1 MLTERFVM
9 LTEAKV
15 ETEDLPKDVYVKS
28 PLQRT
33 VQIIKRYRDLY
44 YENKDL
50 VKTPAIS
57 SIVLTTLLAQSYDEE
72 LSIQAALK
80 MR

>member
-28 PLQRT
+28 PLQ
-33 VQIIKRYRDLY
+33 KNGANY
-44 YENKDL
+44 
-50 VKTPAIS
+50 KTLP
-57 SIVLTTLLAQSYDEE
+57 
-72 LSIQAALK
+72 
-80 MR
+80 